1 MTYSLY
7 KCYPTILPICCI
19 FHNFQV
25 TMPISP
31 RIILAQRINSIAKM
45 IRDVYAVLNRRKKRY
60 IIPKKTSLCPPC
72 ARRAFPCP
80 PCFRGGAQR
89 PFGDGSETESSS
101 PCEGELLDPL
111 SETMPYPFEMLLV
124 ELELIPVWALYIGKG
139 NGWVTVV
146 YVCISHAGGITGN
159 SFRVCLAGA
168 SILVNAVHAGGAER
182 LRAHFI

>member
-60 IIPKKTSLCPPC
+60 IILKKTSLCPPC

-89 PFGDGSETESSS
+89 PFAMDRRRRR
-101 PCEGELLDPL
+101 PPLAEGGLLDPL
-111 SETMPYPFEMLLV
+111 SETMPYPFEMAFL
-124 ELELIPVWALYIGKG
+124 ELELIPVWTLHIRKG
-139 NGWVTVV
+139 NGWVTV
-146 YVCISHAGGITGN
+146 CDIHLIHAEGITGN

>member
-45 IRDVYAVLNRRKKRY
+45 IRDVDAVLNRRKKRY
-60 IIPKKTSLCPPC
+60 IIPQKTSLCPPC

-89 PFGDGSETESSS
+89 PPGDGW
-101 PCEGELLDPL
+101 GEELVLPL
-111 SETMPYPFEMLLV
+111 RKGDYSMPSRKQYLTASRWLFLNSNLYPF
-124 ELELIPVWALYIGKG
+124 G
-139 NGWVTVV
+139 
-146 YVCISHAGGITGN
+146 
-159 SFRVCLAGA
+159 
-168 SILVNAVHAGGAER
+168 
-182 LRAHFI
+182 HFISGRGTDGSPYAISTSFMQKASLGILFGYALQVKAYLSMQFTQAAQRR

>member
-1 MTYSLY
+1 MIFFAITVIFFSISNILFYFFTQSQLERMTYSLY

-31 RIILAQRINSIAKM
+31 RIILAQRINSTAKM
-45 IRDVYAVLNRRKKRY
+45 IRDVDAVLNRRKKRY

-89 PFGDGSETESSS
+89 PFAMDGEKNSSS
-101 PCEGELLDPL
+101 PCERGTTRCPL
-111 SETMPYPFEMLLV
+111 
-124 ELELIPVWALYIGKG
+124 
-139 NGWVTVV
+139 
-146 YVCISHAGGITGN
+146 GN
-159 SFRVCLAGA
+159 SI
-168 SILVNAVHAGGAER
+168 SR
-182 LRAHFI
+182 LRDGFS

>member
-60 IIPKKTSLCPPC
+60 IIPKKTSLRPPC
-72 ARRAFPCP
+72 ARSAFPCP

-89 PFGDGSETESSS
+89 PFAMDRRRTRPPLAKGG
-101 PCEGELLDPL
+101 LLDAL
-111 SETMPYPFEMLLV
+111 SETMPYPFEMAFL

-146 YVCISHAGGITGN
+146 YVCISHAEGITGN

>member
-72 ARRAFPCP
+72 AQQGVSVPSVFPRRRPTASWRRIGDEVVLPLRKGNYSIPSRKQYLTSSRWLFLNSNLYP
-80 PCFRGGAQR
+80 FGHFISGRGTDGSPYAISTSFMQKASLGIPFGYALQVQAYLSMQFTQAAQR
-89 PFGDGSETESSS
+89 D
-101 PCEGELLDPL
+101 
-111 SETMPYPFEMLLV
+111 
-124 ELELIPVWALYIGKG
+124 
-139 NGWVTVV
+139 
-146 YVCISHAGGITGN
+146 
-159 SFRVCLAGA
+159 
-168 SILVNAVHAGGAER
+168 
-182 LRAHFI
+182 